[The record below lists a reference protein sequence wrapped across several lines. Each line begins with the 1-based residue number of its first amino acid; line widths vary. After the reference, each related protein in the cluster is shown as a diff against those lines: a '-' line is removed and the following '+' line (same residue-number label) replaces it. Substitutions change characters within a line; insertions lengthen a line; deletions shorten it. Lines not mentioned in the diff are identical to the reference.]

1 MTENNEEEEGEDLFG
16 DNMYRYGQRSLA
28 SAAVG

>member
-16 DNMYRYGQRSLA
+16 DNMYRYT
-28 SAAVG
+28 SAAWLQPQ